1 MDRSAAVIS
10 ENTMISSYGSR
21 SESDPL
27 IYRGDA
33 NKRSWNHD
41 VSTAS
46 KVQTL
51 LILFALCYLI
61 IIARTI
67 LDEVQGGGGGQTF
80 SLPFGSANLVPSKRL
95 VSTKGSTSK
104 SKKGRN
110 RTTKVLI
117 VYGPDNDE
125 AQILMANSVTEGA
138 RSVENTMVIQ
148 ESIRTAT
155 FEQVLE
161 ADAVILGSS
170 VENANTHHQV
180 QAWINENWDNS
191 FDLSNKVGGAF
202 VTAGGISAGEEGT
215 LQRLLQSML
224 IFRMIAVGGNDWTS
238 AFGAS
243 AITHEAPFT
252 SHKNGDGQGKQDF
265 PNVCYERP
273 GELVHAMFLTK
284 AYGLGVRVA
293 TVAHQI
299 TGSCNS

>member
-1 MDRSAAVIS
+1 
-10 ENTMISSYGSR
+10 MISSYGSR

-27 IYRGDA
+27 IHRRGDA
-33 NKRSWNHD
+33 NKSSWNHD
-41 VSTAS
+41 VSTAA
-46 KVQTL
+46 KFQTL

-67 LDEVQGGGGGQTF
+67 LDEVQGRGGKNY
-80 SLPFGSANLVPSKRL
+80 SLTFGSANLVPSKRL
-95 VSTKGSTSK
+95 VRTKGSSTK
-104 SKKGRN
+104 SKKSQN
-110 RTTKVLI
+110 QTKVLI
-117 VYGPDNDE
+117 VYGPDKDE
-125 AQILMANSVTEGA
+125 AQILMANNVAKGA

-180 QAWINENWDNS
+180 QAWINENWDLS

-252 SHKNGDGQGKQDF
+252 SHHDDADEDDEGKLDLF
-265 PNVCYERP
+265 PSVCYERP
-273 GELVHAMFLTK
+273 GELVHAIFLSK

>member
-1 MDRSAAVIS
+1 
-10 ENTMISSYGSR
+10 MISSYGSQ

-27 IYRGDA
+27 IHRGDA
-33 NKRSWNHD
+33 NKRSWKHD

-61 IIARTI
+61 IIARAI
-67 LDEVQGGGGGQTF
+67 LDEVQGGGGKSF
-80 SLPFGSANLVPSKRL
+80 SLPFAGANLVPSKRL
-95 VSTKGSTSK
+95 IRTEGSTKSE
-104 SKKGRN
+104 KGRN
-110 RTTKVLI
+110 RRTKVLI
-117 VYGPDNDE
+117 VHGPDNDE
-125 AQILMANSVTEGA
+125 AQILMANNIAEGA
-138 RSVENTMVIQ
+138 SSIENTMVIQ

-180 QAWINENWDNS
+180 QAWINENWDIS

-243 AITHEAPFT
+243 AITYEAPFT
-252 SHKNGDGQGKQDF
+252 SHHGDKEGELDF
-265 PNVCYERP
+265 PSVCYERP
-273 GELVHAMFLTK
+273 GELVHAMFLSK

-299 TGSCNS
+299 TGSCHS

>member
-1 MDRSAAVIS
+1 M
-10 ENTMISSYGSR
+10 
-21 SESDPL
+21 

-67 LDEVQGGGGGQTF
+67 LDEVQGGGGESYT
-80 SLPFGSANLVPSKRL
+80 LPFDAANLVPSKRL
-95 VSTKGSTSK
+95 VRTEGLTK
-104 SKKGRN
+104 SKKGQN
-110 RTTKVLI
+110 HTTKVLI

-125 AQILMANSVTEGA
+125 AQILMANSVAEGA

-148 ESIRTAT
+148 ESITTAT
-155 FEQVLE
+155 FQQVLE

-180 QAWINENWDNS
+180 QAWINENWDIS
-191 FDLSNKVGGAF
+191 FDLRNKVGGAF

-224 IFRMIAVGGNDWTS
+224 IFRMITVGGNDWTS

-243 AITHEAPFT
+243 AITYEAPFT
-252 SHKNGDGQGKQDF
+252 SLHDDDEGKLDF
-265 PNVCYERP
+265 PSVCYERP
-273 GELVHAMFLTK
+273 GELVHPLFLSK